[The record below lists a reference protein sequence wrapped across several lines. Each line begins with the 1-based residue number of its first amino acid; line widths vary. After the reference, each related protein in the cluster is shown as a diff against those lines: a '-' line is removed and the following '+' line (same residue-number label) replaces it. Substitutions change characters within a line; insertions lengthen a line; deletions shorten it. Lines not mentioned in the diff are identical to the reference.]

1 MISLYHKPL
10 MITLVE
16 FTVTTQEIWMLSM
29 LSLLLDTV
37 LKMAISTGLSETHG
51 EPSGVR
57 KDSSASAEEPTTL
70 QLKVVAIGPH
80 LLTPGLKRKLI
91 KLLMMRR
98 TMIEMTRPSTHS
110 HNQPMTESLAK
121 T

>member
-37 LKMAISTGLSETHG
+37 LKMAINTGLSETHG

-91 KLLMMRR
+91 NEKFHGPT
-98 TMIEMTRPSTHS
+98 TMKINLKSYK
-110 HNQPMTESLAK
+110 SLIIFA
-121 T
+121 